1 MISMIENMIII
12 KVIKNISMIEEGH
25 LLEIIS
31 KLLDYRK
38 NYDEKLNLK
47 DLCDFQ
53 PFCHLLP

>member
-1 MISMIENMIII
+1 
-12 KVIKNISMIEEGH
+12 MIEEGH